1 MNRKQYL
8 AYRLTWTIVG
18 AWGALSAIFLAFS
31 ATPDPNQYCM
41 GSGCREAYRAA
52 RNYDVPIVRRYLAW
66 MESLLTLDLGTTV
79 RGHPIVDVLAEAS
92 AVTLTYLVPS
102 VVVAVTIGVGVGL
115 FLAMRPD
122 SRLLRVVRSTAYV
135 GFAIPTFVGA
145 LTLFLVAQ
153 KHLGVYT
160 LGYASEQALFTS
172 RNLVA
177 LTLPASVLT
186 AKLLAVQLRY
196 ARSEST
202 NILQE
207 DFVRALYANGA
218 GTTAVARHVLK
229 NGASSLLSL
238 FFSELVGVVF
248 VVVVIVEVV
257 FGVPGFGALLYQ
269 GIKMRDPGLILSTT
283 IFPILLIMFGNLLQD
298 VAYSIID
305 PRIDSE
311 AP

>member
-8 AYRLTWTIVG
+8 AYRLAWTIVG

-41 GSGCREAYRAA
+41 GSGCREAYRSA
-52 RNYDVPIVRRYLAW
+52 RNYDVPFLERYLAW

-79 RGHPIVDVLAEAS
+79 RGHPIVDVLAEATT
-92 AVTLTYLVPS
+92 VTLTYLVPS
-102 VVVAVTIGVGVGL
+102 VVIAVIIGVGVGL

-122 SRLLRVVRSTAYV
+122 SRLLRVVRSTSYV

-145 LTLFLVAQ
+145 LALFFVAQ
-153 KHLGVYT
+153 EHGVHT
-160 LGYASEQALFTS
+160 LGYDSEQALYTS
-172 RNLVA
+172 RNLLA
-177 LTLPASVLT
+177 LAFPASVLT
-186 AKLLAVQLRY
+186 VKLLAVQLRY

-202 NILQE
+202 DILQE

-218 GTTAVARHVLK
+218 GTATLAKHVLK

-248 VVVVIVEVV
+248 VVVVIVEVI
-257 FGVPGFGALLYQ
+257 FTIPGFGALLYQ
-269 GIKMRDPGLILSTT
+269 GIRMRDPGLILSTT